1 MENKVYTLRML
12 KADDMF
18 SMIKIINKIGLKEVK
33 DCFNNA
39 EIRKAVSSTAD
50 GLNEADVTTIG
61 IQVAMELAGLIVS
74 HLPDCK
80 SEIYNFLASLS
91 DMNVEE
97 IADLPMGTFLEMVVD
112 VFKKD
117 EFKDFFQRVVG
128 LLK

>member
-1 MENKVYTLRML
+1 MENKIYTLRML

-18 SMIKIINKIGLKEVK
+18 MMLKIINKIGVREVK
-33 DCFNNA
+33 ECFNSAEVRNA
-39 EIRKAVSSTAD
+39 ISGAANGAENTDVAAV
-50 GLNEADVTTIG
+50 G

-80 SEIYNFLASLS
+80 NEIYQFLASLS
-91 DMNVEE
+91 DMKVEK
-97 IADLPMGTFLEMVVD
+97 IADLPMGTFLEMIVD